1 MASDAPSARF
11 CTVDW
16 EKIRLATIV
25 QALITATTT
34 SVTSDGAYRRSKT
47 AMPAETTNVPMLM
60 AKASVTIVVSENET
74 LTTQGCE
81 VGSDPS
87 EDPIEAR

>member
-1 MASDAPSARF
+1 MASDAPRARF

-34 SVTSDGAYRRSKT
+34 AVTSDGRYRRSKT
-47 AMPAETTNVPMLM
+47 AMPDGIREQLAAP
-60 AKASVTIVVSENET
+60 A
-74 LTTQGCE
+74 
-81 VGSDPS
+81 P
-87 EDPIEAR
+87 